1 MRSVHMAAVVSHLK
15 AAEGQFELVLQSEVV
30 AQNAE
35 AGQFVQI
42 RMPQT
47 DDPLFC
53 RPFSIY
59 KCDKQANTFSII
71 YLVRGTVTKKLV
83 GLHAGDTL
91 QVVGPLGKGYSP
103 QPADLSICVVGGVG
117 APPVY
122 SLLPHLHGH
131 VVVINGARSSELLI
145 CRQSFKESGIE
156 YIECTDDGSAGQ
168 KGTVLKPLERL
179 LDGHTGRAVVYTCG
193 STAMMKAVA
202 ASASEH
208 AVPCQVSMET
218 LMPCGIG
225 VCLGCAVKIKI
236 DCGYEYKRACADGPV
251 FDAEEVIWE

>member
-1 MRSVHMAAVVSHLK
+1 MRSVHMATVVSHIK
-15 AAEGQFELVLQSEVV
+15 VAMGQFELVLQSEVV

-53 RPFSIY
+53 RPFSVY
-59 KCDKQANTFSII
+59 KSDKQANTFSII
-71 YLVRGTVTKKLV
+71 YLVRGTVTKRLV
-83 GLHAGDTL
+83 GLREGDTL

-117 APPVY
+117 TPPVY

-131 VVVINGARSSELLI
+131 VVVINGARNSDLLI
-145 CRQSFKESGIE
+145 CRQSFADANIE

-168 KGTVLKPLERL
+168 KGTVLKPLERIL
-179 LDGHTGRAVVYTCG
+179 NGYTGRAIVYTCG

-202 ASASEH
+202 ACAKEH

-225 VCLGCAVKIKI
+225 VCLGCAVKIKTE
-236 DCGYEYKRACADGPV
+236 CGFEYKRACADGPV
-251 FDAEEVIWE
+251 FDADEVIWE